1 MPKISILTVV
11 SAGMLVACAN
21 HSFAQAPFKP
31 PEVTSASDIPF
42 PIQSI
47 ADGVVVVDAS
57 LDDKGAITGTS
68 VVRDVP
74 SLTSPAISAI
84 RTWKFSPAM
93 RLGKSEPSTMRVAVV
108 FRPRSYLAAA
118 PSFTPIPLEGDPNL
132 VGQRYIPPGIV
143 SVTYPEYPINAAAT
157 GTVVIQV
164 RVGKSSAVQH
174 LKVVRDLPP
183 FTQFALSGANKWRFQ
198 AATLEGKPVASDLA
212 IAFVFPPLPANN

>member
-31 PEVTSASDIPF
+31 PEVTSASDMPF

-57 LDDKGAITGTS
+57 LGDKGAITGTS

-108 FRPRSYLAAA
+108 FRPRS
-118 PSFTPIPLEGDPNL
+118 
-132 VGQRYIPPGIV
+132 
-143 SVTYPEYPINAAAT
+143 
-157 GTVVIQV
+157 
-164 RVGKSSAVQH
+164 
-174 LKVVRDLPP
+174 
-183 FTQFALSGANKWRFQ
+183 
-198 AATLEGKPVASDLA
+198 
-212 IAFVFPPLPANN
+212 